1 MKASYHDA
9 YWKRSFNTVQK
20 TQVRYYAGKKDLHR
34 GCMKLENLAIAYIG
48 CEENTKKDLQT
59 LH

>member
-9 YWKRSFNTVQK
+9 YWKRSFDTVQK
-20 TQVRYYAGKKDLHR
+20 TQVRYYAGKKDLR
-34 GCMKLENLAIAYIG
+34 MKLENLAIAYIG